1 MSKNKFEIGER
12 VIIQIPDLNGKL
24 INVSGYVISYV
35 ISMDGSD
42 LYTISSGGF
51 NFGRRPEEIM
61 KYPKKGDIVLFE
73 LATVPGGI
81 YKRARVVESPTV
93 SRDLSLS
100 LLEGEGSSFVTT
112 IDRIKFISDEGES
125 ESKCVKQSNEVLYNR
140 LVVLI
145 SDRDKVNKQLSSIE
159 SEMDCIIKQLAKEIK

>member
-1 MSKNKFEIGER
+1 MSKDKFELGER

-24 INVSGYVISYV
+24 INVIGYVISYV
-35 ISMDGSD
+35 ISMDGFE

-51 NFGRRPEEIM
+51 NFERTTEEIM

-81 YKRARVVESPTV
+81 YKRARVVESPNIFG
-93 SRDLSLS
+93 DFSLS
-100 LLEGEGSSFVTT
+100 LLEGEGSSFATT
-112 IDRIKFISDEGES
+112 IDRIKFISDEG

-145 SDRDKVNKQLSSIE
+145 SDRDKVNKQLASIE